1 MTESALRSSKRPGV
15 DRIAFLLWI
24 AAVIVGLWTHWSAIP
39 ALGFVDA
46 DDYLRIV
53 QVRDLLAGQNWFDV
67 TQYRINPMDGG
78 GLMHWSRFVD
88 MQIAALVLLFRPF
101 LTPQAAEY
109 WALAIYPLLL
119 ILPLLLLFGRIL
131 SMLGDRKQVIVGL
144 LIAATG
150 VTFLHYFAPLRI
162 DHHNWQLVL
171 SVAMLWLALG
181 EPSFR
186 KGLGAALVISAHLE
200 ISLEGF
206 PYLVIF
212 GALFAIEWLRQP
224 AAAPRLA
231 GFAAGLIVIPAIWV
245 LIFRGWL
252 HLSGTYCDAFSLPY
266 IVGAA
271 AAGLVVFFCLQF
283 RWLGATYLRR
293 FGMLGLAGA
302 VGAGAFL
309 IFGQSCLNG
318 PFGQL
323 EPLVRTFWYER
334 VMEGQPIWLQMLDI
348 AAVFVAPTLVGLG
361 AAIWA
366 WWCARGSGTADNWTR
381 LLFVIFG
388 SILLSAMVFRTTA
401 VTQAY
406 LVPPF
411 AFLAVSLWTW
421 SRARRSALGRIF
433 GALVTLI
440 AVPSVDSLLA
450 AQAMRAFA
458 PPTQVSLPVE
468 TAPHGGCPSSAM
480 LAGLVRKPAAL
491 LFAPVDIGPTILAR
505 TPHSVIAT
513 GHHRNHAAMN
523 RVITAF
529 LSDPEVS
536 RPIVEQSGATWLVL
550 CPGLP
555 ETTNIANIR
564 STSLAARLTQG
575 DRFDWLVYDSSLSSP
590 EFRVYRIQR

>member
-144 LIAATG
+144 LLAATG

-231 GFAAGLIVIPAIWV
+231 GFAVGLAFIPAIWV
-245 LIFRGWL
+245 LIFRGWSY
-252 HLSGTYCDAFSLPY
+252 LSGAYCDAFSQPY
-266 IVGAA
+266 IAGAA
-271 AAGLVVFFCLQF
+271 ATGLVVFFCLRV
-283 RWLGATYLRR
+283 RWLGANHLRR
-293 FGMLGLAGA
+293 FGVLALAGA

-334 VMEGQPIWLQMLDI
+334 VMEGQPVWLQMLDI
-348 AAVFVAPTLVGLG
+348 AALFVAPTLVGLV

-366 WWCARGSGTADNWTR
+366 WQRARGSETADNWTR
-381 LLFVIFG
+381 LLFVLFG
-388 SILLSAMVFRTTA
+388 STLLSMLVFRTTA

-406 LVPPF
+406 MVPPF
-411 AFLAVSLWTW
+411 AAMAVALWQW
-421 SRARRSALGRIF
+421 GRARKTAIGRI
-433 GALVTLI
+433 GGSLIALM
-440 AVPSVDSLLA
+440 AVPSVDSILGSLA
-450 AQAMRAFA
+450 VRAIA
-458 PPTQVSLPVE
+458 PAKEVSIPVKI
-468 TAPHGGCPSSAM
+468 AGGRACPSAAM
-480 LAGLVRKPAAL
+480 LDKIARKPAAL

-505 TPHSVIAT
+505 TPHSVMAT

-523 RVITAF
+523 GVIKAF
-529 LSDPEVS
+529 LSNPEVS
-536 RPIVEQSGATWLVL
+536 RPIVEHSGATWLVL

-555 ETTNIANIR
+555 EMTNIANVR
-564 STSLAARLTQG
+564 PTSLAARLIQG
-575 DRFDWLVYDSSLSSP
+575 DRFDWLVYDASLSSP